1 MPNDYDPV
9 QLVKDATRFARS
21 PFGRHHLD
29 KLQKRVDE
37 CTRNAVN
44 PAINRSD
51 RADWGLLASEAQR
64 HLDYFK
70 TAQATAASPTL
81 LKQLADGF
89 KARMKKKE
97 DNKDV

>member
-1 MPNDYDPV
+1 VPEVYDPV
-9 QLVKDATRFARS
+9 QLVKDATKFARS
-21 PFGRHHLD
+21 QFGQHYLN
-29 KLQKRVDE
+29 KLEARVSE

-64 HLDYFK
+64 QIDYFK

-81 LKQLADGF
+81 LQKLAEGF
-89 KARMKKKE
+89 KARMKKE
-97 DNKDV
+97 DIKKV